1 MGQEQTPAVPPT
13 LARTRPLCRARSCA
27 PRKITDGCRRRLLG
41 KSFSSRSRKSIHP
54 GPHGRAL
61 TCRGSLCVRG
71 TKATTL
77 SRGFHSRNYRQKA
90 ENCQELSLTL
100 SAGMVYCLVGEK
112 RRESEPVPPLCR
124 NASARPRSGICFI
137 LRSLFQKTRCSHENL
152 FLRFHPRRTAGCRSL

>member
-13 LARTRPLCRARSCA
+13 LARTRPLCCARSCA

-54 GPHGRAL
+54 GPHGRTL
-61 TCRGSLCVRG
+61 TCCGSLCMRG

-90 ENCQELSLTL
+90 DGCQELSLTL
-100 SAGMVYCLVGEK
+100 SAGMIYCVVGETMIESGADRASPHGQFFQEK
-112 RRESEPVPPLCR
+112 RY
-124 NASARPRSGICFI
+124 
-137 LRSLFQKTRCSHENL
+137 SHENL
-152 FLRFHPRRTAGCRSL
+152 FLRFHPRRPAGRRPL